1 MEKLLEILEEI
12 KPGVDYENIDTLIND
27 HYLDSLSILSLIS
40 ELEDEFDIVIPTVE
54 IIPDNFNSVK
64 STMALINK
72 LKEED

>member
-12 KPGVDYENIDTLIND
+12 KPGVDYENIDTLIID

-64 STMALINK
+64 SMMALINK

>member
-1 MEKLLEILEEI
+1 MKKLLEILKEI

-64 STMALINK
+64 SMMALINK